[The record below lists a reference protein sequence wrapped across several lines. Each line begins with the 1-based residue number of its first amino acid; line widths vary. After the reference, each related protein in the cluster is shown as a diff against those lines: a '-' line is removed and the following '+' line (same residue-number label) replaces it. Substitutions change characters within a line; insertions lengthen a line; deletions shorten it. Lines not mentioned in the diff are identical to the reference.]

1 MVFSFLKGEQMKSN
15 NLTAQ
20 QVQHNSRRQFLK
32 RSGLML
38 GGSLIGSGLSMSVAA
53 DNHHSVAE
61 KHCLSD
67 ITYPFYGEHQQGI
80 ITPQQTYVYFL
91 VLDLATESLDEV
103 REVFKTWTTY
113 AARLTQG
120 KNVKEYAK
128 NHFVPPADTGEAD
141 DLSAYGLT
149 LTFGVSPSFLQKL
162 GLQDKAPKALKDL
175 PLFPR
180 DQLKE
185 EFSGGDICIQSCAN
199 DAQVAFHAV
208 RQLVRVARSNVTMKW
223 SQAGFISADK
233 ATDTPRNLFGFK
245 DGTANANTVKDL
257 NGQVWVD
264 QPDWLKGGSYLI
276 VRKIVM
282 HLETWDRTSY
292 KEQERTFGR
301 HRISGAPIGEKE
313 EFAPLDLDKLN
324 HHGKPMIPDDSHSAL
339 AHKTGKQMLR
349 RAYSYSDGINPRT
362 GQFDSGLLFICYQK
376 DPEQFITIQNALGNV
391 DRLNEYITHIGS
403 GLFACFGGVKEGEF
417 IGQAL
422 LGA

>member
-1 MVFSFLKGEQMKSN
+1 MKSN

-53 DNHHSVAE
+53 DDHHSVAE

-233 ATDTPRNLFGFK
+233 PTDTSRNLFGFK

-257 NGQVWVD
+257 NGQVWID

>member
-1 MVFSFLKGEQMKSN
+1 MKSN
-15 NLTAQ
+15 DLTVQRPTNNL
-20 QVQHNSRRQFLK
+20 RRQFLK

-53 DNHHSVAE
+53 DDNHSVAE

-162 GLQDKAPKALKDL
+162 GLQDKAPKELKDL

-208 RQLVRVARSNVTMKW
+208 RQLVRVARANVTMKW

-245 DGTANANTVKDL
+245 DGTANVNTVKDL
-257 NGQVWVD
+257 DGQVWVD

>member
-1 MVFSFLKGEQMKSN
+1 MKSN

-20 QVQHNSRRQFLK
+20 QVQHNPRRQFLK

-53 DNHHSVAE
+53 NNHHSVAE

-162 GLQDKAPKALKDL
+162 GLQDKAPKELKDL

-208 RQLVRVARSNVTMKW
+208 RQLVRVARANVTMKW

-257 NGQVWVD
+257 DGQVWVD
-264 QPDWLKGGSYLI
+264 QPNWLKGGSYLI

-324 HHGKPMIPDDSHSAL
+324 HHGKPMIPTDSHSAL

>member
-1 MVFSFLKGEQMKSN
+1 MKSN
-15 NLTAQ
+15 DLTVQRPTNNL
-20 QVQHNSRRQFLK
+20 RRQFLK

-53 DNHHSVAE
+53 DDNHSVAE

-113 AARLTQG
+113 TARLTQG

-233 ATDTPRNLFGFK
+233 PTDTPRNLFGFK

-257 NGQVWVD
+257 DEQVWVD

>member
-1 MVFSFLKGEQMKSN
+1 MKSN

-20 QVQHNSRRQFLK
+20 QVQHNPRRQFLK
-32 RSGLML
+32 RSGLIL
-38 GGSLIGSGLSMSVAA
+38 GGSLIGSGFSMSVAA

-162 GLQDKAPKALKDL
+162 GLQDKAPKVLKDL

-208 RQLVRVARSNVTMKW
+208 RQLVRVARANVTMKW

-245 DGTANANTVKDL
+245 DGTANVNTVKDL
-257 NGQVWVD
+257 DGQVWVD

>member
-1 MVFSFLKGEQMKSN
+1 MKSN
-15 NLTAQ
+15 DLTVQRPTNNL
-20 QVQHNSRRQFLK
+20 RRQFLK

-53 DNHHSVAE
+53 DDNHSVAE

-208 RQLVRVARSNVTMKW
+208 RQLVRVARANVTMKW

-257 NGQVWVD
+257 DGQVWVD

>member
-1 MVFSFLKGEQMKSN
+1 MKSN

-20 QVQHNSRRQFLK
+20 QVQHNPRRQFLK

-141 DLSAYGLT
+141 DLSVYGLT

-208 RQLVRVARSNVTMKW
+208 RQLVRVARANVTMKW

-233 ATDTPRNLFGFK
+233 TTDTPRNLFGFK

-257 NGQVWVD
+257 DGQVWVD

-376 DPEQFITIQNALGNV
+376 DPEQFITIQNTLGNV

>member
-1 MVFSFLKGEQMKSN
+1 MKSN

-53 DNHHSVAE
+53 DDNHSVAE

-162 GLQDKAPKALKDL
+162 GLQDKAPKELKDL

-208 RQLVRVARSNVTMKW
+208 RQLVRVARANVTMKW

-257 NGQVWVD
+257 DGQVWVD
-264 QPDWLKGGSYLI
+264 QPNWLKGGSYLI

>member
-1 MVFSFLKGEQMKSN
+1 MKSN

-20 QVQHNSRRQFLK
+20 QVQHNPRRQFLK

-53 DNHHSVAE
+53 DDNHSVAE

-162 GLQDKAPKALKDL
+162 GLQDKAPKELKDL

-208 RQLVRVARSNVTMKW
+208 RQLVRVARANVTMKW

-245 DGTANANTVKDL
+245 DGTANVNTVKDL
-257 NGQVWVD
+257 DGQVWVE

>member
-1 MVFSFLKGEQMKSN
+1 MKSN

-20 QVQHNSRRQFLK
+20 QVQHNPRRQFLK

-113 AARLTQG
+113 TARLTQG

-162 GLQDKAPKALKDL
+162 GLQDKAPKELKDL

-208 RQLVRVARSNVTMKW
+208 RQLVRVARANVTMKW

-257 NGQVWVD
+257 DGQVWVD

>member
-1 MVFSFLKGEQMKSN
+1 MKSN

-20 QVQHNSRRQFLK
+20 QVQHNPRRQFLK

-113 AARLTQG
+113 AARLIQG

-162 GLQDKAPKALKDL
+162 GLQDKAPKELKDL

-208 RQLVRVARSNVTMKW
+208 RQLVRVARANVTMKW

-245 DGTANANTVKDL
+245 DGTANVNTVKDL
-257 NGQVWVD
+257 DGQVWVD

-376 DPEQFITIQNALGNV
+376 DPEQFIIIQNALGNV

>member
-1 MVFSFLKGEQMKSN
+1 MKSN

-91 VLDLATESLDEV
+91 VLDLATERLDEV

-162 GLQDKAPKALKDL
+162 GLQDKAPKELKDL

-257 NGQVWVD
+257 DGQVWVD
-264 QPDWLKGGSYLI
+264 QPNWLKGGSYLI

-324 HHGKPMIPDDSHSAL
+324 HHGKPMIPTDSHSAL

>member
-1 MVFSFLKGEQMKSN
+1 MKSN

-20 QVQHNSRRQFLK
+20 QVQHNPRRQFLK

-53 DNHHSVAE
+53 DGHHSVAE

-162 GLQDKAPKALKDL
+162 GLQDKAPKELKDL

-208 RQLVRVARSNVTMKW
+208 RQLVRVARANVTMKW

-245 DGTANANTVKDL
+245 DGTANVNTVKDL
-257 NGQVWVD
+257 DGQVWVD

-324 HHGKPMIPDDSHSAL
+324 HHGKPMIPTDSHSAL

>member
-1 MVFSFLKGEQMKSN
+1 MKSN

-20 QVQHNSRRQFLK
+20 QVQHNPRRQFLK

-141 DLSAYGLT
+141 DLSVYGLT

-233 ATDTPRNLFGFK
+233 PTDTPRNLFGFK

-257 NGQVWVD
+257 DGQVWVD

-362 GQFDSGLLFICYQK
+362 GQFDSGLLFNCYQK
-376 DPEQFITIQNALGNV
+376 DPEQFTTIQNALGNV

>member
-1 MVFSFLKGEQMKSN
+1 MKSN

>member
-1 MVFSFLKGEQMKSN
+1 MKSN

-53 DNHHSVAE
+53 NNHHSVAE

-67 ITYPFYGEHQQGI
+67 IIYPFYGEHQQGI

-91 VLDLATESLDEV
+91 VLDLATERLDEV

-162 GLQDKAPKALKDL
+162 GLQDKAPKELKDL

-208 RQLVRVARSNVTMKW
+208 RQLVRVARANVTMKW

-257 NGQVWVD
+257 DGQVWVD
-264 QPDWLKGGSYLI
+264 QPNWLKGGSYLI

-324 HHGKPMIPDDSHSAL
+324 HHGKPMIPTDSHSAL

>member
-1 MVFSFLKGEQMKSN
+1 MKSN

-20 QVQHNSRRQFLK
+20 QVQHNPRRQFLK

-113 AARLTQG
+113 SARLTQG

-233 ATDTPRNLFGFK
+233 PTDTPRNLFGFK

-257 NGQVWVD
+257 DEQVWVD

>member
-1 MVFSFLKGEQMKSN
+1 MKSN

-20 QVQHNSRRQFLK
+20 QVQHNPRRQFLK

-53 DNHHSVAE
+53 DDNHSVAE

-162 GLQDKAPKALKDL
+162 GLQDKAPKELKDL

-245 DGTANANTVKDL
+245 DGTANVNTVKDL
-257 NGQVWVD
+257 DGQVWVD

-349 RAYSYSDGINPRT
+349 RAYSYSDGINSRT

>member
-1 MVFSFLKGEQMKSN
+1 MKSN

-20 QVQHNSRRQFLK
+20 QVQHNPRRQFLK

>member
-1 MVFSFLKGEQMKSN
+1 MKSN

-53 DNHHSVAE
+53 NNHHSVAE

-162 GLQDKAPKALKDL
+162 GLQDKAPKELKDL

-208 RQLVRVARSNVTMKW
+208 RQLVRVARANVTMKW

-257 NGQVWVD
+257 DGQVWVD
-264 QPDWLKGGSYLI
+264 QPNWLKGGSYLI

-324 HHGKPMIPDDSHSAL
+324 HHGKPMIPTDSHSAL

>member
-1 MVFSFLKGEQMKSN
+1 MKSN

-20 QVQHNSRRQFLK
+20 QVQHNPRRQFLK

-53 DNHHSVAE
+53 DDNHSVAE

-113 AARLTQG
+113 SARLTQG

-149 LTFGVSPSFLQKL
+149 ITFGVSPSFLQKL
-162 GLQDKAPKALKDL
+162 GLQDKAPKELKDL

-233 ATDTPRNLFGFK
+233 PTDTPRNLFGFK

-257 NGQVWVD
+257 NGQVWID
-264 QPDWLKGGSYLI
+264 QPGWLKGGSYLI

>member
-1 MVFSFLKGEQMKSN
+1 MKSN

-53 DNHHSVAE
+53 NNHHSVAE

-162 GLQDKAPKALKDL
+162 GLQDKAPKELKDL

-233 ATDTPRNLFGFK
+233 PTDTPRNLFGFK

-257 NGQVWVD
+257 DGQVWVD

>member
-1 MVFSFLKGEQMKSN
+1 MKSN

-103 REVFKTWTTY
+103 REVFKIWTTY

-162 GLQDKAPKALKDL
+162 GLQDKAPKELKDL

-208 RQLVRVARSNVTMKW
+208 RQLVRVARANVTMKW

-257 NGQVWVD
+257 DGQVWVD
-264 QPDWLKGGSYLI
+264 QPNWLKGGSYLI

-324 HHGKPMIPDDSHSAL
+324 HHGKPMIPTDSHSAL

>member
-1 MVFSFLKGEQMKSN
+1 MKSN

-67 ITYPFYGEHQQGI
+67 ITYPFYGEYQQGI

-103 REVFKTWTTY
+103 REVFKIWTTY

-162 GLQDKAPKALKDL
+162 GLQDKAPKELKDL

-233 ATDTPRNLFGFK
+233 PTDTPRNLFGFK

-257 NGQVWVD
+257 DGQVWVD

-324 HHGKPMIPDDSHSAL
+324 HHGKPMIPTDSHSAL

>member
-1 MVFSFLKGEQMKSN
+1 MKSN

-20 QVQHNSRRQFLK
+20 QVQHNPRRQFLK

-141 DLSAYGLT
+141 DLSVYGLT

-233 ATDTPRNLFGFK
+233 PIDTPRNLFGFK

-257 NGQVWVD
+257 DGQVWVD

>member
-1 MVFSFLKGEQMKSN
+1 MKSN

-20 QVQHNSRRQFLK
+20 QVQHNPRRQFLK

-53 DNHHSVAE
+53 DDNHSVAE

-113 AARLTQG
+113 TARLTQG

-128 NHFVPPADTGEAD
+128 NHFVPPVDTGEAD

-233 ATDTPRNLFGFK
+233 PTDTPRNLFGFK
-245 DGTANANTVKDL
+245 DGTANVNTVKDL
-257 NGQVWVD
+257 DGQVWVE

>member
-1 MVFSFLKGEQMKSN
+1 MKSN

-20 QVQHNSRRQFLK
+20 QVQHNPRRQFLK

-113 AARLTQG
+113 AARLIQG

-162 GLQDKAPKALKDL
+162 GLQDKAPKELKDL

-208 RQLVRVARSNVTMKW
+208 RQLVRVARANVTMKW

-245 DGTANANTVKDL
+245 DGTANVNTVKDL
-257 NGQVWVD
+257 DGQVWVD

-324 HHGKPMIPDDSHSAL
+324 HHGKPMIPTDSHSAL

>member
-1 MVFSFLKGEQMKSN
+1 MKSN

-32 RSGLML
+32 RSGLMF

-103 REVFKTWTTY
+103 REVFKIWTTY

-162 GLQDKAPKALKDL
+162 GLQDKAPKELKDL

-208 RQLVRVARSNVTMKW
+208 RQLVRVARANVTMKW

-257 NGQVWVD
+257 DGQVWVD
-264 QPDWLKGGSYLI
+264 QPNWLKGGSYLI

>member
-1 MVFSFLKGEQMKSN
+1 MKSN

-20 QVQHNSRRQFLK
+20 QVQHNPRRQFLK
-32 RSGLML
+32 RSGLIL
-38 GGSLIGSGLSMSVAA
+38 GGSLIGSGFSMSVAA

-162 GLQDKAPKALKDL
+162 GLQDKAPKELKDL

-245 DGTANANTVKDL
+245 DGTANVNTVKDL
-257 NGQVWVD
+257 DGQVWVD

-349 RAYSYSDGINPRT
+349 RAYSYSDGINSRT

>member
-1 MVFSFLKGEQMKSN
+1 MKSN

-32 RSGLML
+32 RSGLMF

-103 REVFKTWTTY
+103 REVFKIWTTY

-162 GLQDKAPKALKDL
+162 GLQDKAPKELKDL

-208 RQLVRVARSNVTMKW
+208 RQLVRVARANVTMKW

-233 ATDTPRNLFGFK
+233 TTDTPRNLFGFK

-257 NGQVWVD
+257 DGQVWVD

-376 DPEQFITIQNALGNV
+376 DPEQFIIIQNALGNV

>member
-1 MVFSFLKGEQMKSN
+1 MKSN

-32 RSGLML
+32 RSVLML

-67 ITYPFYGEHQQGI
+67 ITYPFYGKHQQGI

-91 VLDLATESLDEV
+91 VLDLATESIDEV

-128 NHFVPPADTGEAD
+128 NHFVPPADTGESD

-149 LTFGVSPSFLQKL
+149 LTFGVSLSFLQKL
-162 GLQDKAPKALKDL
+162 GLQDKAPKELKDL

-208 RQLVRVARSNVTMKW
+208 RQLVRVARANVTMKW

-257 NGQVWVD
+257 DGQVWVD
-264 QPDWLKGGSYLI
+264 QPNWLKGGSYLI

-301 HRISGAPIGEKE
+301 HRISGAPMGEKE

-324 HHGKPMIPDDSHSAL
+324 HHGKPMIPTDSHSAL

-403 GLFACFGGVKEGEF
+403 SLFACFGGVKEGEF

>member
-1 MVFSFLKGEQMKSN
+1 MKSN
-15 NLTAQ
+15 DLTVQRPTNNL
-20 QVQHNSRRQFLK
+20 RRQFLK

-53 DNHHSVAE
+53 DDNHSVAE

-141 DLSAYGLT
+141 DLSVYGLT

-208 RQLVRVARSNVTMKW
+208 RQLVRVARANVTMKW

-257 NGQVWVD
+257 DGQVWVD

-376 DPEQFITIQNALGNV
+376 DPEQFITIQNTLGNV

>member
-1 MVFSFLKGEQMKSN
+1 MKSN

-257 NGQVWVD
+257 DGQVWVD

-324 HHGKPMIPDDSHSAL
+324 HHGKPMIPTDSHSAL

>member
-1 MVFSFLKGEQMKSN
+1 MN
-15 NLTAQ
+15 NA
-20 QVQHNSRRQFLK
+20 RRQFLK
-32 RSGLML
+32 KSGVM
-38 GGSLIGSGLSMSVAA
+38 IGSGVAGLSLTAQATAEV
-53 DNHHSVAE
+53 NKVGE

-67 ITYPFYGEHQQGI
+67 VQYPFYGEHQQGI
-80 ITPQQTYVYFL
+80 LTPQQTYVYFL
-91 VLDLATESLDEV
+91 VLDLATHNLTEI
-103 REVFKTWTTY
+103 REMFKTWTTY

-120 KNVKEYAK
+120 KNVQDYAK
-128 NHFVPPADTGEAD
+128 NHFVPPTDTGEAD

-149 LTFGVSPSFLQKL
+149 LTFGISPTFLQKL
-162 GLQDKAPKALKDL
+162 GLQDKAPKEFTDL

-180 DQLKE
+180 DQLKA
-185 EFSGGDICIQSCAN
+185 EFTGGDICIQACAN

-208 RQLVRVARSNVTMKW
+208 RQLVRVARSNISMKW
-223 SQAGFISADK
+223 SQSGFISADK
-233 ATDTPRNLFGFK
+233 STDTPRNLFGFK
-245 DGTANANTVKDL
+245 DGTANANTLTDTA
-257 NGQVWVD
+257 QHVWID
-264 QPDWLKGGSYLI
+264 QPAWLKGGSYLI

-301 HRISGAPIGEKE
+301 HRDTGAPIGEKE
-313 EFAPLDLDKLN
+313 EFAPLDLAKKN
-324 HHGKPMIPDDSHSAL
+324 HHGKPMIPEDSHSAL

-403 GLFACFGGVKEGEF
+403 GLFACFSGVKEGEF

>member
-1 MVFSFLKGEQMKSN
+1 MKSN

-20 QVQHNSRRQFLK
+20 QVQHNPRRQFLK

-103 REVFKTWTTY
+103 REVFKIWTTY

-162 GLQDKAPKALKDL
+162 GLQDKAPKELKDL

-208 RQLVRVARSNVTMKW
+208 RQLVRVARANVTMKW

-257 NGQVWVD
+257 DGQVWVD
-264 QPDWLKGGSYLI
+264 QPNWLKGGSYLI

-324 HHGKPMIPDDSHSAL
+324 HHGKPMIPTDSHSAL

>member
-1 MVFSFLKGEQMKSN
+1 MKSN

-20 QVQHNSRRQFLK
+20 QVQHNPRRQFLK

-162 GLQDKAPKALKDL
+162 GLQDKAPKELKDL

-208 RQLVRVARSNVTMKW
+208 RQLVRVARTNVTMKW

-245 DGTANANTVKDL
+245 DGTANTNTVKDL
-257 NGQVWVD
+257 DGQVWVD

>member
-1 MVFSFLKGEQMKSN
+1 MKSN

-20 QVQHNSRRQFLK
+20 QVQHNPRRQFLK

-113 AARLTQG
+113 TARLTQG

-233 ATDTPRNLFGFK
+233 PTDTPRNLFGFK

-257 NGQVWVD
+257 DEQVWVD